1 MAARR
6 YTFKDGRKIFV
17 SKQTLNEVAADF
29 LAAPKGLLD
38 QCETVNSF
46 KRYESA
52 HTGKA
57 IGAWLASEH
66 EAKGLL
72 PQYIGYHCTD
82 GASNA
87 VASVNE
93 YEILTEINHDTPIN
107 HQKCLAH
114 QTNRSAKFASGTGDF
129 VFVPMLLCMKYLTR
143 HTQLSLVCTGRRHT
157 LR

>member
-1 MAARR
+1 MAGRFSSANRPSTKLLLTSLRHRKGCLINARLS
-6 YTFKDGRKIFV
+6 T
-17 SKQTLNEVAADF
+17 
-29 LAAPKGLLD
+29 P
-38 QCETVNSF
+38 F

-72 PQYIGYHCTD
+72 PQYVGYHCTD

-93 YEILTEINHDTPIN
+93 YGILTEINRDTPIN
-107 HQKCLAH
+107 HQECLAH
-114 QTNRSAKFASGTGDF
+114 QTNHSAKFASGTGDF

-143 HTQLSLVCTGRRHT
+143 HTQLSLMCTGRQHA